1 VLFHPSRDAHFSDDL
16 SSAVASGLIAAGFSV
31 DRATLTRST
40 PGAPKRYA
48 LIAVVS
54 DTYWWSPDIPT
65 LRYLGRARFDGIHA
79 IGLIGGAGSTA
90 RSQRIL
96 DKALR
101 DTGATVIETRSFWLW
116 RPNDKA
122 RMKEPNR
129 EVALSQAKQFGEAS
143 GRVVLGA
150 SAISQ

>member
-1 VLFHPSRDAHFSDDL
+1 M
-16 SSAVASGLIAAGFSV
+16 

-65 LRYLGRARFDGIHA
+65 LRYLGRARFDV
-79 IGLIGGAGSTA
+79 GLIGGAGSTA